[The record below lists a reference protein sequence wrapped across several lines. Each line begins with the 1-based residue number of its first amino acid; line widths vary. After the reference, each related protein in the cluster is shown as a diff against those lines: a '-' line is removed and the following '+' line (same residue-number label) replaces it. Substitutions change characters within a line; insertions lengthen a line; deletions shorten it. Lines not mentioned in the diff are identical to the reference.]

1 VLKPER
7 WEIIDMYFTHRCRW
21 VFFLSFY
28 GKNKKERKKY
38 MNNEFKQQ
46 PLVSTETFINTLVE
60 TFTAYDDLN
69 IIDKHPAVFVQG
81 QPGIG
86 KSQAVVQIAKKLEET
101 TNKKVN
107 IKDVRLLL
115 YSPIDLS
122 GIPIANESK
131 TSAIWLEPEIFKLD
145 PSEDIINILFL
156 DELTT
161 APTNIQASAYQIALD
176 KRLGS
181 HKIPKNTFVIAAGN
195 TLNDESVVYRM
206 PSALKNRFMQFELA
220 IDVDSWINW
229 AKSKDISNEIIE
241 FIEKF
246 PNELSTTKFD
256 SDSQVIV
263 TPRSWEMLSNLLK
276 NLNSNIEDKITIS
289 KSIIGNNL
297 TTLFLSQ
304 NSIEVVEKEKIYDG
318 TFTDVPE
325 NASTINRIIEL
336 IKVDL
341 PNIID
346 NKEIMNNIFN
356 FMLQVPLDFSVLFIK
371 LTNNYKPK
379 DYDLYDLPN
388 YEKLIMKIGETLDD
402 ENEDD

>member
-1 VLKPER
+1 
-7 WEIIDMYFTHRCRW
+7 
-21 VFFLSFY
+21 
-28 GKNKKERKKY
+28 

-145 PSEDIINILFL
+145 PSEDVINILFL
-156 DELTT
+156 DELTA

-220 IDVDSWINW
+220 IDVDSWLNW
-229 AKSKDISNEIIE
+229 AKSEDISNEIIE

-276 NLNSNIEDKITIS
+276 NLNSKIEEKITIS
-289 KSIIGNNL
+289 KAIIGNNL

-318 TFTDVPE
+318 TFTDIPE
-325 NASTINRIIEL
+325 NATTINRIIEL

-371 LTNNYKPK
+371 LTNNYKPR

-388 YEKLIMKIGETLDD
+388 YEKLIVKIGETLDD